1 MALLILSTGG
11 TFEKVYRPDEG
22 RLWFT
27 ESRLSQWAQQCRLP
41 ANTRTEVLMLVD
53 SLDMTDLQRDQIA
66 DSVAQ
71 AEEHQVVIIH
81 GTDTMVNTAHTVM
94 GCKRPDQVVVFTGA
108 MVPASQPESD
118 ALFNLGMAVAT
129 AQAMAPGTYVC
140 MSGQIFPAEQ
150 VKKNKALA
158 RFEAS
163 LPNAE

>member
-27 ESRLSQWAQQCRLP
+27 ESRLSHWAQQCRLP
-41 ANTRTEVLMLVD
+41 ANTRTDVLMLVD

-66 DSVAQ
+66 DAVAQ
-71 AEEHQVVIIH
+71 APEHQVVIIH
-81 GTDTMVNTAHTVM
+81 GTDTMVDTAHTVM
-94 GCKRPDQVVVFTGA
+94 KRQRADQVVVFTGA

-129 AQAMAPGTYVC
+129 AQTMAPGTFVC
-140 MSGQIFPAEQ
+140 MSGQIFPAKQ
-150 VKKNKALA
+150 VQKNKALG

>member
-27 ESRLSQWAQQCRLP
+27 ESRLTHWVQQCRLP
-41 ANTRTEVLMLVD
+41 ANTRADVLMLVD
-53 SLDMTDLQRDQIA
+53 SLDMTDLQRHQIA
-66 DSVAQ
+66 NAVAQ
-71 AEEHQVVIIH
+71 AAENQVVIIH

-94 GCKRPDQVVVFTGA
+94 GRKRSDQIVVFVGA
-108 MVPASQPESD
+108 MVPASQSESD

-140 MSGQIFPAEQ
+140 MSGQIFPADRVQ
-150 VKKNKALA
+150 KNKALG

>member
-11 TFEKVYRPDEG
+11 TFEKVYRADEG

-27 ESRLSQWAQQCRLP
+27 ESRLTQWAQQCRLP

-53 SLDMTDLQRDQIA
+53 SLDMTDLQRDRIA
-66 DSVAQ
+66 DAVAKV
-71 AEEHQVVIIH
+71 AENQVVIIH

-108 MVPASQPESD
+108 MVPASQPDSD
-118 ALFNLGMAVAT
+118 ALFNLGMAVAA
-129 AQAMAPGTYVC
+129 AQTMASGTYVC
-140 MSGQIFPAEQ
+140 MSGRIFPADQ
-150 VKKNKALA
+150 VQKNKALG

-163 LPNAE
+163 FPNAK

>member
-1 MALLILSTGG
+1 
-11 TFEKVYRPDEG
+11 
-22 RLWFT
+22 
-27 ESRLSQWAQQCRLP
+27 
-41 ANTRTEVLMLVD
+41 MLVD

-66 DSVAQ
+66 DLVAQ

-94 GCKRPDQVVVFTGA
+94 GCKRPGQVVVFTGA

-129 AQAMAPGTYVC
+129 AQAMTPGTYIC
-140 MSGQIFPAEQ
+140 MSGQIFPADQ
-150 VKKNKALA
+150 VQKNKALG